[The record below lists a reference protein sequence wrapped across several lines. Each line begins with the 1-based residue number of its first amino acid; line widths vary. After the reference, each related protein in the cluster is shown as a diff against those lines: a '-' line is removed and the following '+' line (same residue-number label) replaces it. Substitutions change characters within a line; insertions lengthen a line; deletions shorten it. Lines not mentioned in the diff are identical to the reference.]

1 MGNPFDGFIFYDHII
16 GKTKCSRFSYDKRL
30 LGKTY
35 CFLIWWLSVCWPVG
49 VGVDLALQ
57 LMGFRF
63 VSSKLGTE
71 WVTAMCK
78 RAVGVESLWQSL
90 QPGLTEWQRWS
101 TLLPLYSVCRFV
113 QLGIFV
119 PNVLR
124 IKNGNLNPNHSPNA
138 FQPVSQ
144 NFSNTLNFSIFSNVS
159 WNLKFIFT
167 FVNKNNLC
175 IFVHFWNDL
184 KFKNNSPICC
194 QANRPLKALK
204 QE

>member
-1 MGNPFDGFIFYDHII
+1 MLLSYVMVICLLTSGRRCWFSVTVNGIPFCQFKIRVNG
-16 GKTKCSRFSYDKRL
+16 
-30 LGKTY
+30 
-35 CFLIWWLSVCWPVG
+35 WPPCVG
-49 VGVDLALQ
+49 
-57 LMGFRF
+57 
-63 VSSKLGTE
+63 
-71 WVTAMCK
+71 K
-78 RAVGVESLWQSL
+78 RAVGVESLWQSF

-119 PNVLR
+119 PNVQR